1 MMKLDDIRKKVD
13 FMAEAGKLEAE
24 HRSGTDK
31 LLETCDFNV
40 DVRVENG
47 TYTPREHICSA
58 DEFTYVL
65 YGEVNMKVGDEITT
79 LTAGQGFW
87 VKAGVRHKTMAKPG
101 ASWLLVSKTHKHH
114 YFE

>member
-1 MMKLDDIRKKVD
+1 MNLDEIMRKVD

-31 LLETCDFNV
+31 LLETGDFNV

-47 TYTPREHICSA
+47 THKPREHICSA

-87 VKAGVRHKTMAKPG
+87 VKAGVRHNTLAKPG
-101 ASWLLVSKTHKHH
+101 ASWLLIARPHKHT